1 MLETTYDFRP
11 VSEDDAATLTQMRAD
26 FFQTQVDAG
35 LLDIP
40 LDNDGA
46 IARTTAAIMRGGRSH
61 CLLAVGSDGIAA
73 YIYYVIRTV
82 PGMTKTAIGSVEEV
96 YVAPQGQRQGLA
108 DQLVKRAVAH
118 MRDLKADRIQA
129 RVIATN
135 APAVSFWDKQGFAE
149 NVRILEFSV
158 DEV

>member
-1 MLETTYDFRP
+1 MLETTFEFRP
-11 VSEDDAATLTQMRAD
+11 VCEEDAETLAKMRAD

-61 CLLAVGSDGIAA
+61 CLLAVGPDGIAA
-73 YIYYVIRTV
+73 YIYFVIRTV

-96 YVAPQGQRQGLA
+96 YVTPGGQRQGLA
-108 DQLVKRAVAH
+108 QQLVKRAVAQ
-118 MRDLKADRIQA
+118 MRALKADRIQA

-135 APAVSFWDKQGFAE
+135 TPAVNFWDKQGFAE
-149 NVRILEFSV
+149 NVRILEFPLS
-158 DEV
+158 EG

>member
-1 MLETTYDFRP
+1 MTQITYDFRP
-11 VSEDDAATLTQMRAD
+11 VCADDAAVLSQMRAD

-61 CLLAVGSDGIAA
+61 CLLAVGPDGIAA
-73 YIYYVIRTV
+73 YIYFVIRTV
-82 PGMTKTAIGSVEEV
+82 PGVTKTAIGSVEEV
-96 YVAPQGQRQGLA
+96 YVAPSGQRQRLA
-108 DQLVKRAVAH
+108 YHLVKRAVAQ
-118 MRDLKADRIQA
+118 MRALKAERIQA

-135 APAVSFWDKQGFAE
+135 GPAVQFWDKQGFAE
-149 NVRILEFSV
+149 NVRILEFPV
-158 DEV
+158 DEA